1 MKSLFNLE
9 SGEQMIKKTKP
20 HSASFLD
27 SPLFWFGLFVG
38 ALGLAT
44 RPLGGLIRLL
54 LVTAGVSLICLTY
67 LRRIN
72 AYSLYFTDRRIVS
85 SYSFIRRA
93 YREIYYDKMVE
104 AKVVQ
109 GILGKMA
116 GYADLWLYGYQ
127 QGWVVGRMRGV
138 RIGDCEIVLTR
149 AWKDK
154 IGNITS

>member
-1 MKSLFNLE
+1 
-9 SGEQMIKKTKP
+9 
-20 HSASFLD
+20 
-27 SPLFWFGLFVG
+27 
-38 ALGLAT
+38 
-44 RPLGGLIRLL
+44 LGGLIRLL